1 MMKKRLLFL
10 LLLLI
15 LPATAHAQNDTPP
28 LLEAGVEAS
37 GSLDADSFLQ
47 NFIFLAS
54 SGDAITLDALTDSD
68 GLSLILILTA
78 PSGRIVAQDADLS
91 SPAEA
96 LIADVSLP
104 ESGQYVVTVLR
115 GEGASGDTSGDFSLN
130 LSGELTPPSTAEGD
144 SSTAT
149 APVASVPGA
158 DGSTVTLAE
167 GGIDINLT
175 WNAAVNLDLEVRDP
189 QGGIIFSNNLAANG
203 GSLNADINA
212 NCGAATAEAPTETVT
227 WPVGPVA
234 TGSYE
239 IILYY
244 TDACTAGGPQQFT
257 LSANVNAQ
265 EEGSING
272 TLNPTQRYLAALE
285 IDPSGEWRLYNG
297 GVNAGLDISLLQN
310 QITAAQDLPGTQA
323 TGAIS
328 REVPALAY
336 RFEGVQG
343 DTITVNMDGSSGS
356 LDPYLILLNPDGSEL
371 SRNDDRELGNTN
383 STITQ
388 VLPASGVYTIVATR
402 YGQSIGG
409 TEGNFNLNLSLT
421 LAGAISS
428 SPTVSTT
435 PVAPTGNDT
444 VATGTDTTATAGT
457 DTTAITTSSTRPANL
472 PAGSVEVI
480 LTWNSTADLQLLVR
494 DPAGASIFDDT
505 PNAPSGGILASAGNV
520 GCTATATNTPVSYVY
535 WPTSRLPRG
544 LYEVEV
550 WYQNT
555 CNDPTPVTFNLVVNV
570 QGVEVINTN
579 QPTTEGSRFAI
590 TFEVDQEGAA
600 TGYDGGFFDMTDV
613 SSVNFFNLLSTAE
626 VIEYGETINAQ
637 ITTTERLKIY
647 SFEATTGDR
656 VTINMQRTG
665 GTLDTAVYLISP
677 QGIQLAGNDDIVDP
691 ITGARDTDSLIDTF
705 DIQATGTY
713 YIIATHYGLLFG
725 GTTGTYSL
733 TLFELP

>member
-10 LLLLI
+10 LLLLV
-15 LPATAHAQNDTPP
+15 LPVTAQAQNDTPP
-28 LLEAGVEAS
+28 LLEAGVEAT

-54 SGDAITLDALTDSD
+54 RGDAVTLDALTTSED
-68 GLSLILILTA
+68 LSLILILTA
-78 PSGRIVAQDADLS
+78 PSGSIVAQDADLS

-96 LIADVSLP
+96 LIADLSLP
-104 ESGQYVVTVLR
+104 ESGQYLVTVLR
-115 GEGASGDTSGDFSLN
+115 GEGASGEASGDFSLN
-130 LSGELTPPSTAEGD
+130 LSGELTPPSTSD
-144 SSTAT
+144 SSTASE
-149 APVASVPGA
+149 AVPVTSIPSA

-167 GGIDINLT
+167 GGIDISLT

-189 QGGIIFSNNLAANG
+189 QGGIIFSNNLSANG

-212 NCGAATAEAPTETVT
+212 NCGAATAEAPTETIT

-234 TGSYE
+234 AGSYE

-265 EEGSING
+265 EPGSING

-310 QITAAQDLPGTQA
+310 QIAAAQDLPGTQA

-343 DTITVNMDGSSGS
+343 DTITVTMDGSSGS
-356 LDPYLILLNPDGSEL
+356 LDPYLILLSPDGGEL

-388 VLPASGVYTIVATR
+388 VLPANGVYTIVATR

-409 TEGNFNLNLSLT
+409 TEGNFNLNLALT
-421 LAGAISS
+421 VAGPISS
-428 SPTVSTT
+428 NTTISST
-435 PVAPTGNDT
+435 PVPPIGNDT
-444 VATGTDTTATAGT
+444 AATGTDTTAAAGT
-457 DTTAITTSSTRPANL
+457 DTTAIISSTRPANL

-480 LTWNSTADLQLLVR
+480 LTWNTTADLQLLVR

-555 CNDPTPVTFNLVVNV
+555 CNDPTPVTFDLVVNV
-570 QGVEVINTN
+570 QGVEVINTS
-579 QPTTEGSRFAI
+579 QPTTEGSRFVI
-590 TFEVDQEGAA
+590 TFEVDQDGAA
-600 TGYDGGFFDMTDV
+600 TAYDGGFFDMTDV

-637 ITTTERLKIY
+637 ITPTERLKIY

-677 QGIQLAGNDDIVDP
+677 QGIQLAGNDDVVDP

-705 DIQATGTY
+705 SIPATGTY
-713 YIIATHYGLLFG
+713 HIIATHYGLLFG

-733 TLFELP
+733 TLLQR